1 MKELLKKITVKFFV
15 ALGVAILLYP
25 FTTAVIIML
34 AYKLRGH

>member
-1 MKELLKKITVKFFV
+1 MKELLKKITFKFFV

-25 FTTAVIIML
+25 FTTAIIITL